1 MVYARL
7 DDHFFGHKK
16 TLALLSEPYGLAAI
30 GVHALVLSWVGMWET
45 DGWFPRTLPKQL
57 AHRIVTR
64 EVNLLL
70 EKGQWEASPQRPDEY
85 FLHDYLDWNKSK
97 KQQEAIRDAQ
107 VKGGRKGTKARYGK
121 PGYGAASLSLP
132 IGPLDGDSEVSQ
144 PMSPPIG
151 QPQVDPLVDLAHN
164 QNLNHVTPDGVP
176 RQDAGSLTALFVTD
190 MEAKDRYVSNSMR
203 VQFGR
208 EAKAIL
214 AAGITYAVAVAATK
228 KLVEKSLRP
237 ALLGSL
243 VNDDDVRAGYGATDD
258 VRMQF
263 LRAQYRRIGDRA
275 RSLAESDDEWREA
288 MEGV

>member
-1 MVYARL
+1 MLAEKQAFLPAGDLSANRAVGASVGTEAR
-7 DDHFFGHKK
+7 
-16 TLALLSEPYGLAAI
+16 
-30 GVHALVLSWVGMWET
+30 
-45 DGWFPRTLPKQL
+45 
-57 AHRIVTR
+57 
-64 EVNLLL
+64 
-70 EKGQWEASPQRPDEY
+70 
-85 FLHDYLDWNKSK
+85 
-97 KQQEAIRDAQ
+97 
-107 VKGGRKGTKARYGK
+107 GRR
-121 PGYGAASLSLP
+121 
-132 IGPLDGDSEVSQ
+132 
-144 PMSPPIG
+144 
-151 QPQVDPLVDLAHN
+151 
-164 QNLNHVTPDGVP
+164 
-176 RQDAGSLTALFVTD
+176 LTALSPFMMPSERSYEQSELITERRSD
-190 MEAKDRYVSNSMR
+190 KKLSPDQAEIAYIAN
-203 VQFGR
+203 R